1 MTNDILEQLRALDTP
16 ALSDAMDRLGIPG
29 QCLGIMPLDRGFVMA
44 GRAYTVAYED
54 ATEPGQTVGDFID
67 DLGPGDVCVIDNNGR
82 LDATIWGDIMTI
94 LAHRNGVA
102 GTVIDGV
109 CRDVGRALALDY
121 PIFSRSNWMRTG
133 KDRVA
138 YVASNVPVT
147 VGGVTIQPGD
157 YLMGDANGVVAIPAD
172 HIEDV
177 LRVAHE
183 IEATEDKIR
192 AAVQAGAA
200 LREARAQLGYHSL
213 QTRREA

>member
-1 MTNDILEQLRALDTP
+1 MTDVLERLKALDTP
-16 ALSDAMDRLGIPG
+16 ALSDAMDRLGIEG

-67 DLGPGDVCVIDNNGR
+67 DLGPGEVCVIDNNGR

-109 CRDVGRALALDY
+109 CRDVGRALQLDY
-121 PIFSRSNWMRTG
+121 PIFSRANWMRTG

-147 VGGVTIQPGD
+147 VGGVSIEPGD
-157 YLMGDANGVVAIPAD
+157 YLMGDANGVVAIPAGRID
-172 HIEDV
+172 EV
-177 LRVAHE
+177 LAIAEE
-183 IEATEDKIR
+183 IEATEDRIR
-192 AAVQAGAA
+192 QAIGGGVS
-200 LREARAQLGYHSL
+200 LREARAQLGYHTL
-213 QTRREA
+213 QTRKES